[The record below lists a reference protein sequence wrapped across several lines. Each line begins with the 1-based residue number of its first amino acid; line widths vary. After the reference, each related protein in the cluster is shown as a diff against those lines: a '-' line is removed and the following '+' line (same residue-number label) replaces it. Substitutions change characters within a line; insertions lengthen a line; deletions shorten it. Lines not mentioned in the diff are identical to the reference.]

1 MLPEE
6 PASVLKT
13 TLPADEI
20 GKQQSFVRLLFQQIV
35 VAAVE
40 RLKILFANVK
50 VLYFANFTLF
60 NRRVRLHSL
69 IELLMMT
76 SHFVLSLISESKY

>member
-1 MLPEE
+1 MLP
-6 PASVLKT
+6 
-13 TLPADEI
+13 
-20 GKQQSFVRLLFQQIV
+20 
-35 VAAVE
+35 
-40 RLKILFANVK
+40 ANVK